1 MAERW
6 GKPLQIEHSCDPTGG
21 AGGAEQHIVH
31 CAFGDVPFIVLGA
44 KGVGRT
50 SEEAESNCAWN
61 LMSFFQ
67 EYLSRPAMIQIRK
80 KWASADSEIDEAV
93 KVCRRI
99 EDALNSEQ
107 FCQLKTVA
115 ILDVNPPEKA
125 WARQLR
131 WELRKSFAK
140 QNLLAAAPSSTS
152 VAAKS
157 TIFTQQA
164 QSGTG
169 LKRKLSTDP
178 VTEGDLKGSPPMKQS
193 KACQV
198 KPTRNGC
205 VEQNADEYDEDG
217 LHFTYIS
224 PLSDS
229 SASSSSSVVCLDTD
243 DGDEEEEDDE
253 IMVRDA
259 RPTSDQPSLNIASSG
274 ASRPVSSLRAT
285 PHDPLLSGEAS
296 ASFYE
301 RNLIGVN
308 FNTAARTIP
317 GRVYAYRDKYPSEF
331 ATFTA
336 EIWRHY
342 EDNIQTEEIYSWKM
356 EALEILLK
364 EFRPA
369 FPHQHIKLY
378 AVGSTVNGCGSH
390 NSDMDLCLCVP
401 TEAVYSSERVAALKT
416 LRKLNTIIKGKPSL
430 RKWVRTSEVIPAKV
444 PIIKMRMH
452 PPYQDLDIDININNI
467 AGIYNSHLIHYY
479 AKIDGR
485 FPAVCLLVKHWAIT
499 NGIGDASGG
508 SFNSYSLIL
517 LVLHYFQCGV
527 QPAVLPNLQYLFPE
541 RFGDTT
547 PLEHL
552 ALFGDMDRLPQR
564 PENKQSV
571 GELLVG
577 FFYYYAEFDFVN
589 MAISLRNACVL
600 PRSQVPLDTFMYRVF
615 IEEPFDRN
623 NTARCVTKDYVMARI
638 QKAFCSARDA
648 FSKHPPL
655 LERINVMV

>member
-1 MAERW
+1 M
-6 GKPLQIEHSCDPTGG
+6 
-21 AGGAEQHIVH
+21 
-31 CAFGDVPFIVLGA
+31 
-44 KGVGRT
+44 
-50 SEEAESNCAWN
+50 
-61 LMSFFQ
+61 
-67 EYLSRPAMIQIRK
+67 
-80 KWASADSEIDEAV
+80 
-93 KVCRRI
+93 
-99 EDALNSEQ
+99 
-107 FCQLKTVA
+107 
-115 ILDVNPPEKA
+115 
-125 WARQLR
+125 
-131 WELRKSFAK
+131 
-140 QNLLAAAPSSTS
+140 
-152 VAAKS
+152 
-157 TIFTQQA
+157 
-164 QSGTG
+164 
-169 LKRKLSTDP
+169 KRKLSTDP

-217 LHFTYIS
+217 LHFT
-224 PLSDS
+224 
-229 SASSSSSVVCLDTD
+229 VVCLDTD

-342 EDNIQTEEIYSWKM
+342 EDNIQ
-356 EALEILLK
+356 
-364 EFRPA
+364 A

-479 AKIDGR
+479 AK
-485 FPAVCLLVKHWAIT
+485 
-499 NGIGDASGG
+499 
-508 SFNSYSLIL
+508 
-517 LVLHYFQCGV
+517 
-527 QPAVLPNLQYLFPE
+527 
-541 RFGDTT
+541 
-547 PLEHL
+547 
-552 ALFGDMDRLPQR
+552 
-564 PENKQSV
+564 
-571 GELLVG
+571 
-577 FFYYYAEFDFVN
+577 
-589 MAISLRNACVL
+589 
-600 PRSQVPLDTFMYRVF
+600 
-615 IEEPFDRN
+615 
-623 NTARCVTKDYVMARI
+623 
-638 QKAFCSARDA
+638 
-648 FSKHPPL
+648 
-655 LERINVMV
+655 